1 MMSIILAVEDDVHMI
16 CGEKS
21 YLERKNLQC
30 NKCYKKRCCV

>member
-21 YLERKNLQC
+21 YLERKELTM
-30 NKCYKKRCCV
+30 